1 MDRQYWDRT
10 IAIGIP
16 KPQPSTH
23 VHGSSF
29 WTKLTVSPAKAT
41 PAAETTLEEAEEDE
55 FLEDVTEDAEDRWVY
70 NFDKS
75 DVIRF
80 AQCAEDTKQE
90 RSGIGGIFPET
101 ELNGRGRVQMRHPLR
116 PTMNLQILPV
126 QLMIFSRNGIGIL
139 GNNISCFLRVPIF
152 SHFKGIHRT

>member
-1 MDRQYWDRT
+1 LDRQYWDRT

-16 KPQPSTH
+16 KPQSSTH

-29 WTKLTVSPAKAT
+29 WTKLTVSPAKAAATRESESGDDT

-75 DVIRF
+75 DVIRLHNVPRTRNRKDRGLVVF
-80 AQCAEDTKQE
+80 
-90 RSGIGGIFPET
+90 FPK
-101 ELNGRGRVQMRHPLR
+101 LNSMAV
-116 PTMNLQILPV
+116 V
-126 QLMIFSRNGIGIL
+126 VS
-139 GNNISCFLRVPIF
+139 
-152 SHFKGIHRT
+152 K

>member
-75 DVIRF
+75 DVIRLHNVPRTQNRKDRELVVF
-80 AQCAEDTKQE
+80 
-90 RSGIGGIFPET
+90 FPK
-101 ELNGRGRVQMRHPLR
+101 LNSMAV
-116 PTMNLQILPV
+116 V
-126 QLMIFSRNGIGIL
+126 VS
-139 GNNISCFLRVPIF
+139 
-152 SHFKGIHRT
+152 K